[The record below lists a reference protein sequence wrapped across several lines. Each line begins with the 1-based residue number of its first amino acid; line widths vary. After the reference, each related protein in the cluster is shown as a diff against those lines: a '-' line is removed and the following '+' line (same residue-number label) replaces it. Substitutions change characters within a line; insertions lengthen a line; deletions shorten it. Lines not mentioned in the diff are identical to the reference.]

1 MQCEALE
8 PRDSP
13 ADAQDHLGNG
23 FPVGDDGQQLPALS
37 SPTTTRQ
44 RKLEQTY
51 QGGR

>member
-8 PRDSP
+8 LRDSP
-13 ADAQDHLGNG
+13 ADSQDHFGKG
-23 FPVGDDGQQLPALS
+23 FPAGDDGQQLPALS
-37 SPTTTRQ
+37 SPTTTGQ